1 MIMAKLLG
9 IQYLDYDIANK
20 YVDMYNNIVKANQ
33 DFESEKKEIEL
44 DSFCSIYNKF
54 SKEWTD
60 LIYLISYE
68 EDGEYHNL
76 ISYVD
81 NDDGYR
87 SYVKTIEL
95 AGLGQP
101 LLKQFEYEVDILRN
115 VSGQNEI
122 NYDILIQYEGKN
134 IFECYTDNSDNYYPV
149 GNIEYHGFQ

>member
-1 MIMAKLLG
+1 MVMAKLLG

-33 DFESEKKEIEL
+33 DFEGDKKEIEL

-54 SKEWTD
+54 SKEWSD
-60 LIYLISYE
+60 LIY
-68 EDGEYHNL
+68 L

-87 SYVKTIEL
+87 SYVKI
-95 AGLGQP
+95 
-101 LLKQFEYEVDILRN
+101 KQFEYEVDISRY
-115 VSGQNEI
+115 VSGEHEI
-122 NYDILIQYEGKN
+122 NYDIIIQYEGKN

>member
-1 MIMAKLLG
+1 MCEG
-9 IQYLDYDIANK
+9 
-20 YVDMYNNIVKANQ
+20 
-33 DFESEKKEIEL
+33 
-44 DSFCSIYNKF
+44 YNKIL
-54 SKEWTD
+54 KEGKHYLTAVFTYAYKGWESD
-60 LIYLISYE
+60 GDGVILMLDGDIYYCYE
-68 EDGEYHNL
+68 NP
-76 ISYVD
+76 
-81 NDDGYR
+81 DDGYR

-101 LLKQFEYEVDILRN
+101 LLKQFEYDVDISRY

>member
-1 MIMAKLLG
+1 MAKLFG

-20 YVDMYNNIVKANQ
+20 YIDMYNNIVKANQ
-33 DFESEKKEIEL
+33 DFEGDKKEIEL
-44 DSFCSIYNKF
+44 DSFCSIYNRF
-54 SKEWTD
+54 TKEWSD

-68 EDGEYHNL
+68 EDGEFHNL

-87 SYVKTIEL
+87 SYVKVIEL

-101 LLKQFEYEVDILRN
+101 LLKQFEYEVNILRYI
-115 VSGQNEI
+115 SSQNNNIDYE
-122 NYDILIQYEGKN
+122 ILIQYEGKN
-134 IFECYTDNSDNYYPV
+134 IFECYTDNSDGYYPV

>member
-1 MIMAKLLG
+1 MAMAKLLG

-54 SKEWTD
+54 SKEWSD
-60 LIYLISYE
+60 LIY
-68 EDGEYHNL
+68 L

-101 LLKQFEYEVDILRN
+101 LLKQFEYEVDILRH
-115 VSGQNEI
+115 VSGEHEI

-134 IFECYTDNSDNYYPV
+134 IFECYTDNSDHYYPV

>member
-1 MIMAKLLG
+1 MVKLLG

-54 SKEWTD
+54 SKEWSD

-95 AGLGQP
+95 AGLGKP
-101 LLKQFEYEVDILRN
+101 LLKQFEYEVDISRY
-115 VSGQNEI
+115 VSGENAI

>member
-1 MIMAKLLG
+1 MAKLLG

-20 YVDMYNNIVKANQ
+20 YVDMYNNIMKANQ
-33 DFESEKKEIEL
+33 DFEGEKKEIEL
-44 DSFCSIYNKF
+44 HSFCSIYNKF
-54 SKEWTD
+54 SKEWSE

-101 LLKQFEYEVDILRN
+101 LLKQFEYDVDILRY

>member
-1 MIMAKLLG
+1 MAKLLG

-54 SKEWTD
+54 SKEWSD

-87 SYVKTIEL
+87 SYVNTIEL

-115 VSGQNEI
+115 VSGENEI

-134 IFECYTDNSDNYYPV
+134 IFECYTDNSDNYYPL

>member
-1 MIMAKLLG
+1 MAKLLG

-33 DFESEKKEIEL
+33 DFEGEKKEIEL

-54 SKEWTD
+54 SKEWSD

-81 NDDGYR
+81 NDYGYR
-87 SYVKTIEL
+87 SYVKTIE
-95 AGLGQP
+95 
-101 LLKQFEYEVDILRN
+101 
-115 VSGQNEI
+115 
-122 NYDILIQYEGKN
+122 
-134 IFECYTDNSDNYYPV
+134 
-149 GNIEYHGFQ
+149 

>member
-1 MIMAKLLG
+1 M
-9 IQYLDYDIANK
+9 
-20 YVDMYNNIVKANQ
+20 KANQ
-33 DFESEKKEIEL
+33 DFESDKKEIEL

-54 SKEWTD
+54 SKEWSD

-95 AGLGQP
+95 SGLGQP
-101 LLKQFEYEVDILRN
+101 LLKQFEYEVDILRH
-115 VSGQNEI
+115 VSGEHEI

-134 IFECYTDNSDNYYPV
+134 IF
-149 GNIEYHGFQ
+149 